1 MRKYTTLPYEE
12 FIVAEGRFDKTRKPV
27 KYIIIHTTVG
37 SAQSAINLFAN
48 TPQAGKETSAHYGVR
63 LDGKLIAWLEE
74 YYTAYHCGNYS
85 YNQQSIGIEHIDN
98 WNGKPPEP
106 LRTDALY
113 ETSAKLVADICTYY
127 NLPIN
132 RTTILRHKE
141 VPGSS
146 TACPDNLDIDRIV
159 KRALVLA
166 DPQVLDYKTLYFA
179 EKAKTEAIK
188 KIVN

>member
-1 MRKYTTLPYEE
+1 MSRKYTSLPITKEYNVAVGN
-12 FIVAEGRFDKTRKPV
+12 FDDNRLPITTIV
-27 KYIIIHTTVG
+27 IHTSVG
-37 SAQSAINLFAN
+37 TIEGAAARFNNPSS
-48 TPQAGKETSAHYGVR
+48 KVSAHYAIGWNEE
-63 LDGKLIAWLEE
+63 LYAFLEE
-74 YYTAYHCGNYS
+74 YFVAYATGVYAM
-85 YNQQSIGIEHIDN
+85 NQKSISIEHIDN

-159 KRALVLA
+159 KRALEIA
-166 DPQVLDYKTLYFA
+166 NPQVLDYKALYLA
-179 EKAKTEAIK
+179 EKKKTDAIK
-188 KIVN
+188 AIVNG